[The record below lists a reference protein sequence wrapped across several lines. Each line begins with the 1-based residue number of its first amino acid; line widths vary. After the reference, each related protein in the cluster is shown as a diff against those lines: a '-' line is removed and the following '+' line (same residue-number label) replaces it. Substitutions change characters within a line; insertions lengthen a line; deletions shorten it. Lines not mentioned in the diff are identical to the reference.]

1 MKFTMN
7 IIIFVTTALLFTIFI
22 KISDALKEG
31 DCEVCIATVNKFVD
45 TLDDDTKKDP
55 KKIEESFRKFCKNSK
70 TKENR
75 FVSISS

>member
-1 MKFTMN
+1 MKYTTN
-7 IIIFVTTALLFTIFI
+7 ILITTLLFTFLV

-55 KKIEESFRKFCKNSK
+55 KKIEISFRQFCKNSK
-70 TKENR
+70 GKENR
-75 FVSISS
+75 FVSRN